1 MTLVCSKCGSGNI
14 VDDMDYGNRLTYK
27 KCLMCGSTAIKEN
40 IVPACATDV
49 TDRKPIK
56 EVKKMPKDIQITP
69 SADVCKRLDALRDC
83 IGIKNVEFVKKIGI
97 SRSQW
102 DSIRNP
108 KSMGKAVFERIAK
121 NLGVTYDWLM
131 DGDGGKQLNEG
142 KTIDSKQSTE
152 DEINMVGNNSRIIE
166 DIKPI
171 KDKYAKH
178 TKCLVVGCDKFRAK
192 GQYCVKHYNEIT
204 PKVVKE
210 PEQPAIKAVK
220 VLEMYELKENGRL
233 ATIGIKDG
241 KYQHVYVE
249 GIDKCKWSYD
259 DVMFLYKATGEV
271 LRLVQG

>member
-1 MTLVCSKCGSGNI
+1 MGGREEMTLVCSKCGSGNI

-102 DSIRNP
+102 DRIRNP

-152 DEINMVGNNSRIIE
+152 DKIKAVGSGN
-166 DIKPI
+166 
-171 KDKYAKH
+171 
-178 TKCLVVGCDKFRAK
+178 
-192 GQYCVKHYNEIT
+192 
-204 PKVVKE
+204 
-210 PEQPAIKAVK
+210 KAVK